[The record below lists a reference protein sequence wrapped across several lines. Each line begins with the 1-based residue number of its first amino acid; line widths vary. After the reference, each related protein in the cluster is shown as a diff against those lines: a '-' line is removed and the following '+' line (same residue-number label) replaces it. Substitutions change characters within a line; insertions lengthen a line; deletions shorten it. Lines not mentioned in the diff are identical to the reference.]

1 MPLLSRSVPAV
12 VCELINVW
20 QVCKL
25 YSITFYL
32 RTDLEFLDRI
42 TTEVKEKG
50 EFVIRFGLL
59 SQSTLILWEHHLS
72 YLTLQYLSI
81 CLSIYLFVGGLSVF
95 LFIYLSVYLS
105 VYLSLCVYLSVCL
118 SICLSVHPSVHPSV
132 CLSIHLSVHASLSV
146 CLSIHVSFSLFP
158 YSPHSSSF
166 TPRHAPLF
174 VEQEHWHWVNGI
186 LYTSQTWNTK
196 TRKLKGNLCIKMYTY
211 CSVDLYCNILIC
223 REM

>member
-32 RTDLEFLDRI
+32 RTDLDFLDRI

-81 CLSIYLFVGGLSVF
+81 CLS
-95 LFIYLSVYLS
+95 YLSVCRRS
-105 VYLSLCVYLSVCL
+105 VCFSVYLSVCL
-118 SICLSVHPSVHPSV
+118 SVCLSVSLCLSVRLSFYLSICPSICPSICLSIHPSICPCISVCLSVHPCIFFPLSILAPFLFLHPSP
-132 CLSIHLSVHASLSV
+132 CTSLRRTRT
-146 CLSIHVSFSLFP
+146 LALGEWNPLHIANLKHKDKKAKRQSL
-158 YSPHSSSF
+158 Y
-166 TPRHAPLF
+166 
-174 VEQEHWHWVNGI
+174 
-186 LYTSQTWNTK
+186 
-196 TRKLKGNLCIKMYTY
+196 
-211 CSVDLYCNILIC
+211 
-223 REM
+223 

>member
-105 VYLSLCVYLSVCL
+105 VYLSLCLSVRLSFYLSICPSICPSICL
-118 SICLSVHPSVHPSV
+118 SIHPSICPCISVCLSVHPCIFFPLSILAPFLFLHPSP
-132 CLSIHLSVHASLSV
+132 CTSLRRTRT
-146 CLSIHVSFSLFP
+146 LALGERNPLHIANLKHKDKKAKRQSL
-158 YSPHSSSF
+158 Y
-166 TPRHAPLF
+166 
-174 VEQEHWHWVNGI
+174 
-186 LYTSQTWNTK
+186 
-196 TRKLKGNLCIKMYTY
+196 
-211 CSVDLYCNILIC
+211 
-223 REM
+223 